1 MSFTF
6 CSLLLHKLD
15 YTFLGLNR
23 TRLGTTGR
31 NFKVQNKIV
40 ARYQD
45 GRVLKG
51 YTSNFMPNKDVFHL
65 VPLDA
70 PAGSKPL
77 DVYVNVLKAVFFVKD
92 FAGNKQYQEKKTFN
106 TANPIM
112 GKKIKVVFK
121 DGEELI
127 GTTQGYQAGRP
138 GFFVF
143 PADMQ
148 SNMDRVFVFSAA
160 TRAVSFI

>member
-1 MSFTF
+1 
-6 CSLLLHKLD
+6 
-15 YTFLGLNR
+15 
-23 TRLGTTGR
+23 
-31 NFKVQNKIV
+31 VQNKIV

-45 GRVLKG
+45 GHVVKG
-51 YTSNFMPNKDVFHL
+51 YTSNFMPNKNVFHL

-92 FAGNKQYQEKKTFN
+92 FTGDKQYQEKKTFD
-106 TANPIM
+106 TTKPIM

-127 GTTQGYQAGRP
+127 GTTQGYQAGRS

-148 SNMDRVFVFSAA
+148 CNLDRVFVFSAA
-160 TRAVSFI
+160 TRQVSFI

>member
-1 MSFTF
+1 M
-6 CSLLLHKLD
+6 
-15 YTFLGLNR
+15 
-23 TRLGTTGR
+23 
-31 NFKVQNKIV
+31 QNKIV

-45 GRVLKG
+45 GRVVKG
-51 YTSNFMPNKDVFHL
+51 YTSNFMPNKNVFHL

-92 FAGNKQYQEKKTFN
+92 FTGNKQYEEKKTFD
-106 TANPIM
+106 TTKPVM

-160 TRAVSFI
+160 TRAISFI